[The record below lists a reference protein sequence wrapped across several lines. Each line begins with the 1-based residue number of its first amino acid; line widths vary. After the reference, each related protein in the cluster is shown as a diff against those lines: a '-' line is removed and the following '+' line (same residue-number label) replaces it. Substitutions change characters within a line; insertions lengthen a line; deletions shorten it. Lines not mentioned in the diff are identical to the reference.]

1 MDRISREALAL
12 GTATADSA
20 TPAERW
26 DDRPGHHHNQG
37 LRSQDPAQAAEE
49 HMRWLARTIEAEI
62 IPRLML
68 AHCASRHPPEAPGT
82 KGAPPP
88 GASEVETLAQLSIA
102 ESATASAQFVEELR
116 ARGMSLDTIYME
128 LLAPAARRLG
138 ELWEAD
144 LCNFSEVTLGLWR
157 IQQVMYDLSPVFHH
171 VQDEHMSA
179 PRALLAPA
187 PQSQHTFG
195 LLMVSE
201 FFRRAGWDVWARTSV
216 TQAELIETASREW
229 FDIFGLS
236 LSTDNEVAELTSVI
250 LKVRAASR
258 NRALVVMVGGPVIMA
273 RPDLVSQLGADGTS
287 EDAASAVVEA
297 QRLVTSR
304 ARLC

>member
-1 MDRISREALAL
+1 MDRMSRDALAL

-20 TPAERW
+20 QPGERW
-26 DDRPGHHHNQG
+26 DDRQDAGHQG
-37 LRSQDPAQAAEE
+37 LRSEDKAQAAEE
-49 HMRWLARTIEAEI
+49 RMRWLARTIEAEI

-68 AHCASRHPPEAPGT
+68 AHCVNRRSPDAIA
-82 KGAPPP
+82 KGVQPP
-88 GASEVETLAQLSIA
+88 GSTEVDTFAQLAIK
-102 ESATASAQFVEELR
+102 ESPSASAEFVEDLR
-116 ARGMSLDTIYME
+116 ARGVALDVIYME

-144 LCNFSEVTLGLWR
+144 LCDFSQVTLGLWR
-157 IQQVMYDLSPVFHH
+157 IQQVMYDLSPVFHRAEG
-171 VQDEHMSA
+171 EHKSA
-179 PRALLAPA
+179 HRALLAPA

-216 TQAELIETASREW
+216 TEAELIDTARKEW
-229 FDIFGLS
+229 FDLCGLS
-236 LSTDNEVAELTSVI
+236 LSTESQIDVLTSVI

-258 NRALVVMVGGPVIMA
+258 NRALVVMVGGPIIVA
-273 RPDLVSQLGADGTS
+273 RPELVGQLGADGTS
-287 EDAASAVVEA
+287 EDAASAVTEA

>member
-1 MDRISREALAL
+1 MDRMSRDALAL
-12 GTATADSA
+12 GAATADSA
-20 TPAERW
+20 QPAERW
-26 DDRPGHHHNQG
+26 DNRPESQHQG

-68 AHCASRHPPEAPGT
+68 AHCVNRRSPDAIA
-82 KGAPPP
+82 KGGPPP
-88 GASEVETLAQLSIA
+88 GAGEVDTFAQLAIK
-102 ESATASAQFVEELR
+102 ESPSASAQYVEDLR
-116 ARGMSLDTIYME
+116 ARGVSLDTIYME

-144 LCNFSEVTLGLWR
+144 LCDFSQVTLGLWR
-157 IQQVMYDLSPVFHH
+157 IQQVMYDLSPVFHRA
-171 VQDEHMSA
+171 QGENKSA

-216 TQAELIETASREW
+216 TAAELIETATNEW
-229 FDIFGLS
+229 FDVCGLS
-236 LSTDNEVAELTSVI
+236 LSTDSQVVDLTSVI

-258 NRALVVMVGGPVIMA
+258 NRSLVIMVGGPVITA
-273 RPDLVSQLGADGTS
+273 RPELVGQLGADGTS
-287 EDAASAVVEA
+287 EDAATAVLEA
-297 QRLVTSR
+297 QRLVGGRT
-304 ARLC
+304 RLCG